1 MRVTATALP
10 EVLVV
15 ESTVF
20 SDDRGFFTEVFHS
33 DKFEA
38 IGLPLLFK
46 QDNHSRSVR
55 HTLRGLHYQL
65 QEPQGK
71 LIRTITGTIFDVA
84 VDIRRDSPRFGQWT
98 SIVLEEG
105 DGRQLWIPPGFAH
118 GFLAL
123 SETADVSY
131 KCTSV
136 YNAASDRCIAWNDP
150 QLAIEWPIP
159 TGATP
164 LLSAKDAAAPLLASA
179 ELF

>member
-71 LIRTITGTIFDVA
+71 LIRTIAGTIFDVA

-159 TGATP
+159 TGSTP
-164 LLSAKDAAAPLLASA
+164 KLSAKDAAAPLLASA
-179 ELF
+179 EVF